1 MSLTHE
7 KTAWLFLS
15 GSNSR
20 FETRHVD
27 DIGFGISCLES
38 RGISENDIFI
48 FIDGPLADI
57 NSHLSLFS
65 SKTYL
70 VNSTDNFFPFFSTNS
85 YNNVILFVTGHG
97 GVDGVDSKTKI
108 KPYPLISAIKN
119 APGIKTAI
127 IFLGQCYA
135 GTFNYMQ
142 AGGAPSIVIIGATN
156 LFLSMSNETTENS
169 ITWTANA
176 FLLNLF
182 HWIRNPV
189 DIDGDGK
196 LTIMDAYK
204 FAGAF
209 CNQSNIAS
217 RRDKIFAIIN
227 MRDEIKSKMA
237 ERDILVKTDPNSP
250 QVAVL
255 DNIIN
260 TMAKNCV
267 EALGNSI
274 NHQEAWILNAVP
286 PQSIEL

>member
-1 MSLTHE
+1 MSLTNE
-7 KTAWLFLS
+7 KTAWFFLS
-15 GSNSR
+15 GSSSH
-20 FETRHVD
+20 FETRHID

-38 RGISENDIFI
+38 RGISDKDIFV
-48 FIDGPLADI
+48 FIDGPSADI
-57 NSHLSLFS
+57 HSQLSLFT
-65 SKTYL
+65 SKPYS
-70 VNSTDNFFPFFSTNS
+70 VNTTDNFLPLVSTNS
-85 YNNVILFVTGHG
+85 YDNIIIFVTGHG
-97 GVDGVDSKTKI
+97 SVDGIDTQTI
-108 KPYPLISAIKN
+108 LKPYPLISAIKN

-127 IFLGQCYA
+127 VFLGQCYA

-142 AGGAPSIVIIGATN
+142 AGGTPSIVIIGATN
-156 LFLSMSNETTENS
+156 LFLSMSNETTENG
-169 ITWTANA
+169 ITWAANA

-182 HWIRNPV
+182 HWIRSPV

-217 RRDKIFAIIN
+217 RRDNFFAIIN
-227 MRDEIKSKMA
+227 ARDEIKAKIA
-237 ERDILVKTDPNSP
+237 EKDILVKTDPTSP

-255 DNIIN
+255 VNIIN
-260 TMAKNCV
+260 TLAKNCFD
-267 EALGNSI
+267 ALGNSI